1 MSLRS
6 FLPFIVFAAISGA
19 AWQWAAVAA
28 FVIGLRI
35 LMEDRKAGVP
45 LDAMILQLSNAA
57 YFAVLAAVAFA
68 MPHSELK
75 HYCGALSTA
84 WIGATMGATLAIRQP
99 FTLGIARQKAPR
111 EVWNSP
117 HFLRMNDVLT
127 AVWAASFLVAAGA
140 IALCVAGHA
149 GTAATLSC
157 QVVGFLVPAVFTKR
171 YPKIVQSRLAAAG
184 AAAGTTP
191 SAA

>member
-28 FVIGLRI
+28 FVIGVRI
-35 LMEDRKAGVP
+35 MMEDRKAGVP
-45 LDAMILQLSNAA
+45 AEAMILQFSNAA

-68 MPHSELK
+68 MPHSDLK

-111 EVWNSP
+111 EVWSSP
-117 HFLRMNDVLT
+117 HFLRMNVVLT
-127 AVWAASFLVAAGA
+127 TVWSVSFLVAAIA

-149 GTAATLSC
+149 GTAASLSC
-157 QVVGFLVPAVFTKR
+157 QVVGFAVPAVFTKR
-171 YPKIVQSRLAAAG
+171 YPKIVQNRLAAG

>member
-28 FVIGLRI
+28 FVIGVRI
-35 LMEDRKAGVP
+35 MMEDRKAGVP
-45 LDAMILQLSNAA
+45 AEAMILQFSNAA

-68 MPHSELK
+68 MPHSDLK

-117 HFLRMNDVLT
+117 HFLRMNVVLT
-127 AVWAASFLVAAGA
+127 TVWSVSFLVAAVA

-149 GTAATLSC
+149 GTAASLSC
-157 QVVGFLVPAVFTKR
+157 QVVGFVVPAVFTKR
-171 YPKIVQSRLAAAG
+171 YPKIVQNRLAAG